1 LRGLLSASIDDMAQ
15 VEGISRTLAEKIY
28 QELH

>member
-1 LRGLLSASIDDMAQ
+1 VLGASIEDLAQ

-28 QELH
+28 QELHAA

>member
-1 LRGLLSASIDDMAQ
+1 LAGVLKASAEELAQ
-15 VEGISRTLAEKIY
+15 VEGISKTLAEKIY

>member
-1 LRGLLSASIDDMAQ
+1 VKNASIDELAQ
-15 VEGISRTLAEKIY
+15 VEGISRMLAEKIY

>member
-1 LRGLLSASIDDMAQ
+1 VKNASVDELAQ
-15 VEGISRTLAEKIY
+15 VEGISRMLAEKIY